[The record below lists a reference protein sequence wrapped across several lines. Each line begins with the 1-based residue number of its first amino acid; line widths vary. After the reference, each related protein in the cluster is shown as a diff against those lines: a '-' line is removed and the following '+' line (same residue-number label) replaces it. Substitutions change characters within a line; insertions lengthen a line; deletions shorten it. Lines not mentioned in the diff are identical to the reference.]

1 MRVQVARR
9 GVEKGV
15 PGKVRRHRVE
25 TRIKGLFL
33 RLLSFQKGRRN
44 CATPL
49 KVKTKQVL
57 RDLRVFLI
65 VVHQSRFSLLIQ

>member
-1 MRVQVARR
+1 MSPPSGDADQRSILKA
-9 GVEKGV
+9 
-15 PGKVRRHRVE
+15 P
-25 TRIKGLFL
+25 FL
-33 RLLSFQKGRRN
+33 SKGRRN